1 MKKYISLITIGF
13 TLVLTACGFEPLYAA
28 KQNEGSVLI
37 GSSFKVDNVDFGR
50 PGQKLQYRL
59 EDLLNHGRNE
69 NKIYRLKVAL
79 EKRTDGIGIQKDRFI
94 TRYNVRVRAVY
105 EVFDIATS
113 KKVIAGTSSMVGGY
127 DAVTSQFGTYA
138 ADENVTLSLMDE
150 LAKDIVLSISTKL
163 SDAKSMKNLVE
174 EQVEKD
180 AAEKQAESAK
190 KQ

>member
-1 MKKYISLITIGF
+1 MKKYISSIAIAL

-28 KQNEGSVLI
+28 NQNEGSVLI
-37 GSSFKVDNVDFGR
+37 GSSFKVDKIDYGR

-59 EDLLNHGRNE
+59 EDLLNHGKNGE
-69 NKIYRLKVAL
+69 KQYRLNVAL
-79 EKRTDGIGIQKDRFI
+79 EKNTDGVGIQKDRYI

-113 KKVIAGTSSMVGGY
+113 KKILSGTSSMVGGY
-127 DAVTSQFGTYA
+127 DAVTSQFGTYS
-138 ADENVTLSLMDE
+138 ADENTTLSLMDE

-163 SDAKSMKNLVE
+163 SDAKSVEKLVE
-174 EQVEKD
+174 EQATKEREP
-180 AAEKQAESAK
+180 ALPSK